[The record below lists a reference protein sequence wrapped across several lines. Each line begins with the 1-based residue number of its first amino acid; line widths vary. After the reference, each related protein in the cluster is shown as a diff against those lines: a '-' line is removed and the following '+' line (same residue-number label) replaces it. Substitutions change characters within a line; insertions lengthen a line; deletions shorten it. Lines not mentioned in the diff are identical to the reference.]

1 MKKGGPFHAGQVCDD
16 LSLPI
21 FPKGESVDVA
31 SSLQDAP
38 NVLKQTVE
46 GRQGYSRQNFEKQI
60 LVQISKKNS
69 RKKSLSKAIVR
80 RVLNG
85 HFSVVFPERIPPS
98 IILTPYPS

>member
-31 SSLQDAP
+31 SSPQDAP
-38 NVLKQTVE
+38 SILKHTVQ
-46 GRQGYSRQNFEKQI
+46 GRQRYSQQNFKKQI
-60 LVQISKKNS
+60 LVRISKKNS

-80 RVLNG
+80 RVLDG
-85 HFSVVFPERIPPS
+85 HFSVVFPERIPPR
-98 IILTPYPS
+98 IILTPYLS